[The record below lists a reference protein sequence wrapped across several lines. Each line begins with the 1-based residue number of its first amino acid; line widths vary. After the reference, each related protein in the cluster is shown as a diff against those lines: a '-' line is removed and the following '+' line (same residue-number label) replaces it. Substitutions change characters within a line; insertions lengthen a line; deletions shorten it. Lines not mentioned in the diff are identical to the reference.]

1 MRLSKWISDAGSAAE
16 VFSRT
21 QDGRCDWHVH
31 EPQGCARSMARSSS
45 FISGVPDGDAQSY
58 ANASTKSMDSY
69 KSGLDDQDALRGQAK
84 GKMGHAAKG
93 KLGAK
98 AKMRRTEG
106 YWAVPNEKCLKH
118 RSFWRELFGPS
129 VGPEHY
135 CVNQNPVTDLKS
147 SNDITPV
154 QKCYDFNNCS
164 GGGER
169 ASRSIP
175 RIVQPTDSDY
185 PNTVIFLTPEANQEA
200 LGLK

>member
-118 RSFWRELFGPS
+118 RSAGDTVAGGATSTAKVKTLMHCPS
-129 VGPEHY
+129 WLVG
-135 CVNQNPVTDLKS
+135 
-147 SNDITPV
+147 
-154 QKCYDFNNCS
+154 NNS
-164 GGGER
+164 
-169 ASRSIP
+169 P
-175 RIVQPTDSDY
+175 
-185 PNTVIFLTPEANQEA
+185 
-200 LGLK
+200 